1 MKTDF
6 LVIGSGIAGLS
17 FALKVAEKQP
27 ESSITII
34 TKSSETE
41 GSTKHAQ
48 GGIAVVSDFDND
60 SFKNHVED
68 TILAG
73 DGLCNPEI
81 VNFVV
86 EQAPIMIKELI
97 NYGANFDQD
106 NKQTFN
112 LNLYI

>member
-41 GSTKHAQ
+41 GSTKYAQ

-73 DGLCNPEI
+73 DGLCNPKI
-81 VNFVV
+81 VNF
-86 EQAPIMIKELI
+86 
-97 NYGANFDQD
+97 D
-106 NKQTFN
+106 NVQK
-112 LNLYI
+112 